1 MRIAVIA
8 HALRAGGGVSVGRNL
23 LLSFSRIAREHSYL
37 FVVPANVGYETLDL
51 SAIDHHVVYFEKKAG
66 YLGRWVFDQFK
77 MPRLIQDFKPDIV
90 LGLGNRGMTTPPCA
104 QAVLCQNAHLF
115 YPWKHFGKETWL
127 NYAANAYKK
136 WVFRQSL
143 RRTEL
148 LLCQTPVAGARLK
161 QAFGYSGRIALLPNA
176 VSVDSLAGGGIPDKP
191 MALENTHHSL
201 KLFCLTRYYPHKNLE
216 AVVDMFIRHREELRD
231 VLVILTISANDHP
244 NAKRLLHAID
254 KHHLTSNIANIGP
267 LKQQELYSYYRH
279 CQALFLPTLLESF
292 SGTYLEAM
300 QFGSPILTSN
310 LDFAH
315 QICGDAA
322 MYFDPWNANS
332 MKDAILDFQNR
343 PELAA
348 RMAENGARRILG
360 TYKTWDN
367 IVLETCKE
375 MEKIATVRQYNY

>member
-37 FVVPANVGYETLDL
+37 FIVPANVGYETLDL
-51 SAIDHHVVYFEKKAG
+51 SAIHHRVEYFESNAG

-77 MPRLIQDFKPDIV
+77 MPRLIQDFKPDVV
-90 LGLGNRGMTTPPCA
+90 LGLGNRGMTAPPCA

-136 WVFRQSL
+136 WIFRQSL
-143 RRTEL
+143 RHTAL
-148 LLCQTPVAGARLK
+148 LLCQTPVAETRLK
-161 QAFGYSGRIALLPNA
+161 QTFGYSGRIALLPNA
-176 VSVDSLAGGGIPDKP
+176 VSVDSLAGGGMPDKP
-191 MALENTHHSL
+191 AALDEKLHPL

-216 AVVDMFIRHREELRD
+216 AIVDMFVRFRQELRD

-244 NAKRLLHAID
+244 NAKRLLRAID
-254 KHHLTSNIANIGP
+254 RHQLTSNILNVGP

-310 LDFAH
+310 LDFAR

-332 MKDAILDFQNR
+332 MKDAILNFHNK
-343 PELAA
+343 PEIAA
-348 RMAENGARRILG
+348 RMVEKGAQRIVG
-360 TYKTWDN
+360 TYQTWDT
-367 IVLETCKE
+367 VALETCKE
-375 MEKIATVRQYNY
+375 MENIAAVRQ